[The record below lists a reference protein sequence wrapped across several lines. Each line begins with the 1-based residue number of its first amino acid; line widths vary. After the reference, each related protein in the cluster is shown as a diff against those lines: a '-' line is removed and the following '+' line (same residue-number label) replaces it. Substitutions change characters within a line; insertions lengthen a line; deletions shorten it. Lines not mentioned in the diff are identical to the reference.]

1 MKETEFGHW
10 KRRVQQH
17 EEELL
22 QNKVN
27 AKIDK
32 DLLNVTLLTHGE
44 SLEQLQLDVEDHEQ
58 EIENAREARD
68 EMESVFRAEFETR
81 GHQIDDLTEQ
91 VQQEAIN
98 VLKQEKKQRQETE
111 AVFAQNVN
119 KQRGDLEMLV
129 VKVDK
134 QVENASEI
142 QDGLVVVQKDIQQC
156 QEIRLQDAKTLEEE
170 IESRNI
176 QFVQLVDQV
185 QHKFEEINQKMKLR
199 QAMF

>member
-1 MKETEFGHW
+1 
-10 KRRVQQH
+10 
-17 EEELL
+17 
-22 QNKVN
+22 
-27 AKIDK
+27 
-32 DLLNVTLLTHGE
+32 
-44 SLEQLQLDVEDHEQ
+44 LEQLQLDVEDHEQ

-81 GHQIDDLTEQ
+81 GHQIDDLAEQ